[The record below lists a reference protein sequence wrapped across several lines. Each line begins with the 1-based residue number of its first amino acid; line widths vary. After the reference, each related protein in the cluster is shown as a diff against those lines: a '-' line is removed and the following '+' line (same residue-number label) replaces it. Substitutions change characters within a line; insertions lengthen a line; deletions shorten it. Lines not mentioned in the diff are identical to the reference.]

1 MFMNIVKAL
10 TKRFLS
16 YARFTVM
23 LFQFIYM
30 LFPSRKVRLFNL
42 DLHTSLIAD
51 ISIGFKECDA
61 PLISW
66 NLSGNNRN
74 FRKFF
79 KIKDPVYPFSKK
91 LWTDYTELDLIK
103 FRNRY
108 RFFLSR
114 FDGFVVCFPPAFVEI
129 FMDFGKPILVNIGTR
144 YEAPYTRSQD
154 RWDSLNQ
161 TLKSGVD
168 SGQLSIIANNLAD
181 ADYLTHFTGITPT
194 VLPSLCE
201 YTGIKWQDAQK
212 ANVLFCRNANLS
224 HEVIKGSEGKIRS
237 GKDYL
242 GPNWSYKDLTELN
255 SITVI
260 PYNISTMS
268 LFEYATAG
276 IPVRVPSPSLLLELV
291 LRYPDVLNEVSFL
304 GAWGVNYADT
314 DDELLNYTNIETL
327 TWWLKRAD
335 FYQTDLMPNVQVCE
349 TFSELTS
356 TFPILQDTSEYMAKI
371 EYRNSRLSDDRRR
384 VLVEFLQNI
393 PKFEGSRS
401 KLH

>member
-1 MFMNIVKAL
+1 MNVVKAL

-23 LFQFIYM
+23 LFQFVYM
-30 LFPSRKVRLFNL
+30 LFPSKKVRLFNL

-51 ISIGFKECDA
+51 ISLGFKECGA
-61 PLISW
+61 LLISW

-108 RFFLSR
+108 HFFLSR

-154 RWDSLNQ
+154 RWNSLNQ
-161 TLKSGVD
+161 TLKSGVE

-181 ADYLTHFTGITPT
+181 ADYLTHFTGIAPT
-194 VLPSLCE
+194 ILPSLCE
-201 YTGIKWQDAQK
+201 YTGIKWQGAQK
-212 ANVLFCRNANLS
+212 ANVLFCRNANLA
-224 HEVIKGSEGKIRS
+224 HEVVNGSEGKLRS
-237 GKDYL
+237 GEDYL

-304 GAWGVNYADT
+304 GAWGLDFAVT

-335 FYQTDLMPNVQVCE
+335 FYQSDLMPNVQVCE

-356 TFPILQDTSEYMAKI
+356 TFPILNDTSDYKAKI
-371 EYRNSRLSDDRRR
+371 ENRNTRLSDNRRR